1 MLSKRNSYKN
11 KRKTG
16 AGYLSP
22 SEYFNPEA
30 RQPSSNAPAISSAPT
45 TGWIR
50 PPMTATN
57 FVSPNVKTGGKRS
70 TRKSRRNANVMTRK
84 NMFGGFSPALMGNFV
99 SNVHSAI
106 VPLVLYGLYTVFG
119 TSANKTAKAVSTS
132 SKNGGASKKA
142 SKKNKKDRKAGRKAN
157 RKN

>member
-11 KRKTG
+11 KHKTG

-22 SEYFNPEA
+22 AEYFNPNA
-30 RQPSSNAPAISSAPT
+30 RQPTSNAPAISSMPT
-45 TGWIR
+45 NGWVR
-50 PPMTATN
+50 PPMNATT
-57 FVSPNVKTGGKRS
+57 VMEPNVKTGGKRVS
-70 TRKSRRNANVMTRK
+70 RKSKRNARIMTRK
-84 NMFGGFSPALMGNFV
+84 HMFGGFSPALMGNFV

-106 VPLVLYGLYTVFG
+106 VPLVLYGLYSVFG
-119 TSANKTAKAVSTS
+119 ANTNKTAKAVSTI

-142 SKKNKKDRKAGRKAN
+142 SNKNKKDRKAGRKAN

>member
-57 FVSPNVKTGGKRS
+57 IVASNLKRGGKRS
-70 TRKSRRNANVMTRK
+70 TRKSRRNVNLMTRK

-106 VPLVLYGLYTVFG
+106 VPLVLYSLYTVFG
-119 TSANKTAKAVSTS
+119 TSENKIAKAVSKS
-132 SKNGGASKKA
+132 SKNGGASKNARKA
-142 SKKNKKDRKAGRKAN
+142 SRKTGRKN
-157 RKN
+157 